1 MEWSP
6 DGEFLAAIDQVSD
19 VITLWDANN
28 KKIYIQL
35 DTTWNDLSF
44 CQWSK
49 KGKRVINTKKKKRI

>member
-1 MEWSP
+1 LDWSP
-6 DGEFLAAIDQVSD
+6 DGELLAITDQVTG

-49 KGKRVINTKKKKRI
+49 KGKRVILHIERN